1 MANGTNLTGWLRWP
15 LAALGIRGPSS
26 GRRRTAP
33 TSAAAAQA
41 DLEPFES
48 APSPVAYALYADP
61 ARPPPGAPDL
71 PPSAASPDTPTGF
84 GFPDRPAVAGTDAD
98 GTVFDTTAASL
109 AADFE
114 TIHYRLQF
122 GGRTQP
128 YRLVH
133 VGEGT
138 YESRGGVMEFEWS
151 DDERFQ
157 ELDAFLVR
165 GHPYRI
171 TVNDVVQLEAPGGRF
186 DWSVSRADV
195 VDVEADE
202 PVVAL
207 LYVVWRVGPPGGPED
222 PDGRGRP
229 GVAVTEADGPR
240 APAFPPDLTPSVHG
254 LTIDGTAERLTEAPR
269 APTEH

>member
-15 LAALGIRGPSS
+15 LAALRDRGAAS
-26 GRRRTAP
+26 GRRRSRP
-33 TSAAAAQA
+33 TSAAAVPAA
-41 DLEPFES
+41 LEPIES
-48 APSPVAYALYADP
+48 APSPVAYALYAEP
-61 ARPPPGAPDL
+61 ARPPSGAADL
-71 PPSAASPDTPTGF
+71 PPSAASPDAPTGF
-84 GFPDRPAVAGTDAD
+84 CFPDRPAVAGTDAD

-157 ELDAFLVR
+157 ELDAFLDR
-165 GHPYRI
+165 DHPYRI
-171 TVNDVVQLEAPGGRF
+171 TVHDVVQLEAPGGRF

-195 VDVEADE
+195 IDLVADE
-202 PVVAL
+202 PVVSL
-207 LYVVWRVGPPGGPED
+207 LYVVWRVGPPGGPVD
-222 PDGRGRP
+222 PAGRGRP
-229 GVAVTEADGPR
+229 GVAITEAQGPQ
-240 APAFPPDLTPSVHG
+240 APAFPADLTPSVHG
-254 LTIDGTAERLTEAPR
+254 LTIDGTAEHLIETADN
-269 APTEH
+269 PTDP